1 MKLHLLSLTLFAAC
15 TALLRAETQPDLK
28 TVIREN
34 LDFAAQQ
41 YTGLLARVKDSSK
54 IPRTYEHG
62 KLDLVPSRDW
72 TSGFFPGVLWFLYE
86 DTQDARWRSAAEN
99 FTARLEREKKN
110 RTTHDL
116 GFMLF
121 CSYGQGFRL
130 TGNKKY
136 EGVLLQG
143 AESLYSRYNP
153 TVGCIRSW
161 DFGPWKFP
169 VIIDN
174 MMNLEYLIWAAK
186 AGNKPQ
192 FREASIRHAD
202 TTLLHHYRP
211 DNSCYHVVSYNPKDG
226 SVERKQTHQGIS
238 DDSAWARGQG
248 WGLYGYTFM
257 YRETRDPRYLA
268 QAEKIAAFMIDH
280 PRMPADLIPYWDY
293 DDKKIPNAP
302 RDASAGALM
311 ASALLELSEYATTP
325 VLAAKYRQ
333 VAEKQIRVLGSPAY
347 RAKLGENGNF
357 ILKHS
362 VGNMP
367 KNSEVDTPLN
377 YADYYFVE
385 ALLRLR
391 ALLDGKGP
399 PPPVGK

>member
-1 MKLHLLSLTLFAAC
+1 MTFPFRSLLLLLCCIPLARAADE
-15 TALLRAETQPDLK
+15 TADLK
-28 TVIREN
+28 NVIREN

-41 YTGLLARVKDSSK
+41 YTGMLASIKDKHK
-54 IPRTYEHG
+54 IPRTFEHG

-86 DTQDARWRSAAEN
+86 DTQDPRWRTAAEDY
-99 FTARLEREKKN
+99 TARLEREKKN

-121 CSYGQGFRL
+121 CSYGQGLRL
-130 TGNKKY
+130 TGNEKY
-136 EGVLLQG
+136 ERVLLEG
-143 AESLYSRYNP
+143 AKSLYSRYNP

-161 DFGPWKFP
+161 DFGTWKFP

-174 MMNLEYLIWAAK
+174 MMNLEYLFWAAK
-186 AGNKPQ
+186 VGNKPEY
-192 FREASIRHAD
+192 REAVIRHAD
-202 TTLLHHYRP
+202 VTLQHHFRP
-211 DNSCYHVVSYNPKDG
+211 DNSTYHVVSYDPKDG

-257 YRETRDPRYLA
+257 YRETGDPRYLA
-268 QAEKIAAFMIDH
+268 QAEKIAEFMINH

-293 DDKKIPNAP
+293 DAKDIPNAP

-311 ASALLELSEYATTP
+311 ASALLELSEYTKP
-325 VLAAKYRQ
+325 ELKAKYRQ

-347 RAKLGENGNF
+347 RAKLGENGHF

-367 KNSEVDTPLN
+367 KNSEIDTPLN

-399 PPPVGK
+399 PAPVGK